1 MIGHN
6 IPEEHERTRSQ
17 LAESVARFLAEGG
30 KIQDC
35 TGAGSVPR
43 PPGFR
48 RYQAP
53 LVPPVAKAPPAPVV
67 EQSPA
72 VPKPPARQAR
82 RETKRQARAEE
93 LDALL
98 QQIRAYAH
106 TSLSRGAVAKV
117 LNISPQRLTKLV
129 DEHSIDFPRWRRN
142 E

>member
-6 IPEEHERTRSQ
+6 IPETHEQMRTE
-17 LAESVARFLAEGG
+17 LAEDVARFLAEGG

-35 TGAGSVPR
+35 NGASSVPR

-53 LVPPVAKAPPAPVV
+53 MSPPVAKAKLAPAVEQPAP
-67 EQSPA
+67 

-82 RETKRQARAEE
+82 RETKRQIRAEE
-93 LDALL
+93 FDALL

-117 LNISPQRLTKLV
+117 LGISPQRLTKLV

>member
-6 IPEEHERTRSQ
+6 IPEEHERTRAE
-17 LAESVARFLAEGG
+17 LAEDVSRFLAEGG

-35 TGAGSVPR
+35 NGAGSVPR

-53 LVPPVAKAPPAPVV
+53 LAPPVAKAQPAPIA
-67 EQSPA
+67 EQPPA
-72 VPKPPARQAR
+72 VPKPPARRAR

-98 QQIRAYAH
+98 QQIRIYAH
-106 TSLSRGAVAKV
+106 TSLSRGAVAKL

>member
-6 IPEEHERTRSQ
+6 IPETHERMRTE
-17 LAESVARFLAEGG
+17 LAEDVARFLAEGG

-35 TGAGSVPR
+35 NGAGSIPR

-53 LVPPVAKAPPAPVV
+53 QLPTVAKAQSAPVV
-67 EQSPA
+67 ERP
-72 VPKPPARQAR
+72 VTPPKPPARQAR
-82 RETKRQARAEE
+82 RETKRQARAKE

-98 QQIRAYAH
+98 QQIRIYAN
-106 TSLSRGAVAKV
+106 TSVSRGAVAKV

-129 DEHSIDFPRWRRN
+129 DETSIDFPRWRRN